1 MAAYSINDLEK
12 ITGIKAHTIRIWEKR
27 YEVVQPFRTPTN
39 IRFYSENDLI
49 RLLNISTLNKH
60 GFRISE
66 IVAMSP
72 EEITGKI
79 SDFSGT
85 GADFEYYVNNLVLAM
100 LNLDADLFEKVFSGA
115 ILKIGFEKTITKIV
129 YPLLEKIGIF
139 WQIGTIN
146 PGQEHFITNLIRQK
160 LIVAIDSQTNRPLPN
175 HKTFLLF
182 LPEKEYHELGLLF
195 LNYLIRKNGH
205 KSYFLG
211 QNVPYVVLDEI
222 CAKTHVDFL
231 VTYLIASI
239 TKKEIPKYLQKL
251 SVAFPD
257 KTIFV
262 TGIQIRENS
271 FQMPSNV
278 IAFNTSFEL
287 LEIVQSLPA

>member
-251 SVAFPD
+251 SEAFPD

-262 TGIQIRENS
+262 TGIQIRENT

-287 LEIVQSLPA
+287 LEMVQSLPA

>member
-27 YEVVQPFRTPTN
+27 YEVVQPLRTPTN

-49 RLLNISTLNKH
+49 RLLNISTLNKQ

-72 EEITGKI
+72 DEIAGKI
-79 SDFSGT
+79 SEFSSS
-85 GADFEYYVNNLVLAM
+85 GANFENHVNNLVLAM

-115 ILKIGFEKTITKIV
+115 ILKVGFEKTITQIV

-146 PGQEHFITNLIRQK
+146 PGQEHFIANLIRQK
-160 LIVAIDSQTNRPLPN
+160 LIAAIDKQTNRLLAN
-175 HKTFLLF
+175 HKKFLLF

-195 LNYLIRKNGH
+195 LHYLIRKNGH

-211 QNVPYVVLDEI
+211 QNVPSVVLAEV

-251 SVAFPD
+251 SEAFPD
-257 KTIFV
+257 KTICV
-262 TGIQIRENS
+262 TGIQVRENT
-271 FQMPSNV
+271 FQLPSNV

>member
-251 SVAFPD
+251 SEAFPD

-262 TGIQIRENS
+262 TGIQIRENT